1 MLHTTSPGSK
11 PDRRASLSVAT
22 ALSARNI
29 SGTST
34 LGNRAN
40 GHSRTVSDSR
50 EHLLHVRVHGI
61 SSPASPS
68 LSALSSSPPPPRHSP
83 KKPSSL
89 PDSSNIQPGCFDTL
103 SVDSASV
110 ASADSVGQTRV
121 RRLCSPENSR
131 RPFVPPPCRQTT
143 NPRSSSQSKDL
154 GGAYTGRLT
163 EQALRDQ
170 EAVQHG
176 DLDDTVPKTHLAPY
190 QTITST
196 PQKPTSPGFGVDT
209 IMASSTRE
217 GSGGNGLTSRDRSR
231 SFASTHSDPTR
242 KTEGVAESVVQGTVS
257 KAFGS
262 RLGRLP
268 FGQRSNALG
277 SMGNNEDNGHGEF
290 SQPTVEGSK
299 EKLKPTEGSV
309 DSISGHR
316 LISTSTT
323 SNRGQPFRL
332 ITARAEGK
340 ARSAQEQSDG
350 NGKQHLG
357 SPSNAPRH
365 GLSFTPAAGTRAN
378 SSPKDSK
385 APRQA
390 VSTLPSPGPDGH
402 LARRDKGHIIKSD
415 VSPAA
420 ATQQSQK
427 LSHKRNATTSS
438 IHRTFSGEQGIG
450 KARDERNR
458 SSSAASFR
466 GAATRSKPT
475 SRSVSATSTV
485 ELGGSLGVAPTDALV
500 TDANLV
506 TPIPAEALETMR
518 KESRSGRSSSTSSWT
533 DVSEPGAD
541 FSSRKPAHDRQR
553 NSRASSTSESTL
565 DTGNY
570 KDPNFEAHA
579 QELSPEIDDADTKP
593 AQTEFEGFAQS
604 FLKRPSEAD
613 YEDLALASGAGNFQT
628 SRYTP
633 TPSPSKCRDTRR
645 KTVKVPRGLEDIKLA
660 RKSPLEEEDSDVD
673 SLQYLLENDQDFSA
687 LFPPVDG
694 EEDDTALLLA
704 SLPTYKPPTAQ
715 KLKVRPRVEAEA
727 GDQMWEQER
736 AVHEKLMN
744 RLRTLHLEVRSATR
758 GLDVLEGFLDGAG
771 SSGDLSEC
779 WDDAAQRKE
788 YMRRLRK
795 EEQKQRL
802 ILERRMRQRMAL
814 LGTPLPWSKW
824 LVKWGFVAFLVV
836 VVWYLLELAV
846 L

>member
-29 SGTST
+29 SGAST
-34 LGNRAN
+34 LGDRAN

-50 EHLLHVRVHGI
+50 DLLPHVRVHRI
-61 SSPASPS
+61 SGPASPS
-68 LSALSSSPPPPRHSP
+68 LSALSSSPPPPRHPP

-89 PDSSNIQPGCFDTL
+89 PDSPDIQTACFDTL

-110 ASADSVGQTRV
+110 ASADSIGQPRV
-121 RRLCSPENSR
+121 RRLCSPENTR

-154 GGAYTGRLT
+154 GGGYTGRLT

-176 DLDDTVPKTHLAPY
+176 DLDDTVPKTHPAPY
-190 QTITST
+190 QTINST
-196 PQKPTSPGFGVDT
+196 PQKPPSPSFGVDT
-209 IMASSTRE
+209 IMAPSTRE
-217 GSGGNGLTSRDRSR
+217 EPGGNGLTSRDRSR
-231 SFASTHSDPTR
+231 SFASTYSDATR
-242 KTEGVAESVVQGTVS
+242 KTEGGAENIVQGTVS

-262 RLGRLP
+262 RPPRSQ
-268 FGQRSNALG
+268 FGQRFNASG
-277 SMGNNEDNGHGEF
+277 SMGNNEDNGHGKF
-290 SQPTVEGSK
+290 PQPTVEGSK
-299 EKLKPTEGSV
+299 EKSKSTEGNV

-316 LISTSTT
+316 PISASTA
-323 SNRGQPFRL
+323 SNQRQPFHWVTTRL
-332 ITARAEGK
+332 EGK

-350 NGKQHLG
+350 NGRQHLG
-357 SPSNAPRH
+357 SPSSAPGH
-365 GLSFTPAAGTRAN
+365 GLSIATAAGTRAN

-385 APRQA
+385 AARQA
-390 VSTLPSPGPDGH
+390 ASTLPSPSPDRQ
-402 LARRDKGHIIKSD
+402 LSRRDKGHITKSD
-415 VSPAA
+415 VSPTA
-420 ATQQSQK
+420 ATQQSRK
-427 LSHKRNATTSS
+427 PSHKRNATTSS
-438 IHRTFSGEQGIG
+438 IHRTFSGEQGVG

-466 GAATRSKPT
+466 GAAARGNPT
-475 SRSVSATSTV
+475 SRSVSATSTM
-485 ELGGSLGVAPTDALV
+485 ELESSPEVAPSDALV
-500 TDANLV
+500 TDANLE
-506 TPIPAEALETMR
+506 TLIPAETLEAMR
-518 KESRSGRSSSTSSWT
+518 KESRTGRSSSTSSWT
-533 DVSEPGAD
+533 DLSDPGAD
-541 FSSRKPAHDRQR
+541 FSSRKPTHDRQR
-553 NSRASSTSESTL
+553 NSRASGTNGSTL
-565 DTGNY
+565 NASNY

-579 QELSPEIDDADTKP
+579 QESSPEVGDADAKP
-593 AQTEFEGFAQS
+593 ARTESGVFAQS

-613 YEDLALASGAGNFQT
+613 YEDLAPASRAGNVQT

-633 TPSPSKCRDTRR
+633 TPSPSKCRDTRK
-645 KTVKVPRGLEDIKLA
+645 KTVKVPRGLQDIKLA
-660 RKSPLEEEDSDVD
+660 GKSPLEEEDSDVD
-673 SLQYLLENDQDFSA
+673 SLQYLLDNDQDFSA
-687 LFPPVDG
+687 LFPPAGDD
-694 EEDDTALLLA
+694 EDDTALLLA
-704 SLPTYKPPTAQ
+704 NLPTYKPPTAQ

-802 ILERRMRQRMAL
+802 ILERRMRQRAAL

-824 LVKWGFVAFLVV
+824 LVKWGFVVFLVV